1 MASGRRGPDARAG
14 TGDQVRVRR
23 KLDSLDLPLI
33 GATLAL
39 ALLGAVA
46 VASATVEGPGTERLW
61 RTQLIWLLIS
71 LVGAAVVA
79 AVDYRLWAGT
89 ALFLHAGVILLL
101 VLVLVIGHEVGGHR
115 SWLDFGP
122 LRLQP
127 AEIAKWTTCLV
138 LAFLLTRRVGESI
151 GLRQLIEIGL
161 LAGIPAMLIALQPD
175 MGTAVIFVPI
185 FLGALLMGGV
195 RWKVILV
202 VVLVGLLLAPAFW
215 FLLED
220 YQKERI
226 LTVLDPGRDPAGY
239 GYQVR
244 QSKIA
249 IGSGGLAGKGLFQG
263 TQSQL
268 NFLPAQ
274 HTDFVLSVLAEE
286 LGFLGVLAVLG
297 LFYVVFYRGIVAALS
312 AQDRLGTYICMLVV
326 AWIAGQMAV
335 NVDMA
340 VGRLPT
346 IGVPLPLVSYGGSS
360 LVSTLAGI
368 ALILNVRSRR
378 FVN

>member
-1 MASGRRGPDARAG
+1 VAYARRR
-14 TGDQVRVRR
+14 
-23 KLDSLDLPLI
+23 LDSVDLPLL
-33 GATLAL
+33 ATAL
-39 ALLGAVA
+39 ALVGLGTLA
-46 VASATVEGPGTERLW
+46 VASATLEGPGTEGLW
-61 RTQLIWLLIS
+61 RTQMVWLLIS
-71 LVGAAVVA
+71 LAGAAVVA

-89 ALFLHAGVILLL
+89 ALFLHGGVILLL
-101 VLVLVIGHEVGGHR
+101 VFVLFFGREVGGNR
-115 SWLDFGP
+115 SWLDFGFV
-122 LRLQP
+122 RIQP
-127 AEIAKWTTCLV
+127 SEMAKWTTCLV
-138 LAFLLTRRVGESI
+138 LAFYLTRRVRESL
-151 GLRQLIEIGL
+151 GMRQLVEMGL
-161 LAGIPAMLIALQPD
+161 LTAMPIVLVALQPD
-175 MGTAVIFVPI
+175 MGTALIFVPI
-185 FLGALLMGGV
+185 FLAALLMGGV
-195 RWKVILV
+195 RWKVILTV
-202 VVLVGLLLAPAFW
+202 LLVGMLLAPGLW
-215 FLLED
+215 LLLED
-220 YQKERI
+220 YQRERI
-226 LTVLDPGRDPAGY
+226 RTVFDPGRDPAGY

-286 LGFLGVLAVLG
+286 LGFVGVLCVLG
-297 LFYVVFYRGIVAALS
+297 LFYLLFYRGIVAALS
-312 AQDRLGTYICMLVV
+312 SQDRLGTYVCMLVV

-335 NVDMA
+335 NVGMV

-346 IGVPLPLVSYGGSS
+346 IGVPLPLMSYGGSS